1 MIETSRVT
9 LRHLLLRGYDDLKKR
24 LAHRLGSVELA
35 GEALQDTFLR
45 LEHAGNIGVVQ
56 RPQAY
61 LYRVALHMAINRRV
75 AENRRLTAAETE
87 ALLDIVDEAPD
98 PARTAEARSEVEAL
112 KRALLELPPRRRE
125 IFVAAW
131 IEEVPPQKIAEH
143 FGLSL
148 RTIQIELKY
157 AREHCALRLG
167 RIEAGEEPRR
177 AAAALSGKTGI
188 SRGHPAIPAA
198 ALPERSE

>member
-1 MIETSRVT
+1 MINTSRAT
-9 LRHLLLRGYDDLKKR
+9 LLHVLLRGYDDLKRR

-45 LEHAGNIGVVQ
+45 LEHAGDIGVVKQ
-56 RPQAY
+56 PQAY

-87 ALLDIVDEAPD
+87 ALLDIVDDAPD
-98 PARTAEARSEVEAL
+98 PARTAEARSEIEAL
-112 KRALLELPPRRRE
+112 KRAVLELPPRRRE
-125 IFVAAW
+125 IFLAAW
-131 IEEVPPQKIAEH
+131 VSEVPPQKIAER

-148 RTIQIELKY
+148 RMVQIELKH

-167 RIEAGEEPRR
+167 RDGAPPSSRRSTKPGLAEAQPE
-177 AAAALSGKTGI
+177 AV
-188 SRGHPAIPAA
+188 PAT
-198 ALPERSE
+198 ALPERPD